1 MKCLACNHELGEDGA
16 CRNCKKVKKLIE
28 ADLARRRAPKTED
41 VPPLTQQTQSI
52 PQASPSAKKP
62 IPRRVGMVH
71 VAVGL
76 LGLAMLF
83 SPCFKGPRERIPG
96 EVCIVLQKVDGL
108 NTPTYAS
115 EDDYLRMLSSSR
127 SKDIEGI
134 FVQTANGGITWLVP
148 KTRIRILAYHQR
160 TETYEVRV
168 LEGEYYG
175 QVVWIKFDDLQ

>member
-1 MKCLACNHELGEDGA
+1 MKCLECNHELEENGT
-16 CRNCKKVKKLIE
+16 CLNCKRVKKLIV
-28 ADLARRRAPKTED
+28 ADLARRRSPATQD
-41 VPPLTQQTQSI
+41 SQPLNQL
-52 PQASPSAKKP
+52 PQASKSAKKP
-62 IPRRVGMVH
+62 IIQPIGKVQVVFGII
-71 VAVGL
+71 
-76 LGLAMLF
+76 GLAMLCGI
-83 SPCFKGPRERIPG
+83 CFKGPRERIPG
-96 EVCIVLQKVDGL
+96 EVCVVLQKVEGL

-115 EDDYLRMLSSSR
+115 EVDYLMMLSSSR

-148 KTRIRILAYHQR
+148 KTRVRILAYHQK